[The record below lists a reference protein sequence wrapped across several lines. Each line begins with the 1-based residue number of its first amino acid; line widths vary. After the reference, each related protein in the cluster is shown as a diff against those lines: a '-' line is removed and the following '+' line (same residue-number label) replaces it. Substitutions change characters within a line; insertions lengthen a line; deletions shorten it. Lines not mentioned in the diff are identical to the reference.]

1 MGGEFDL
8 AWSAFEMLAFI
19 GVTIGLVCAVVF
31 GFIKLGF
38 QYAPWIVGAAM
49 LVWLFGNG
57 GL

>member
-8 AWSAFEMLAFI
+8 AWSALEWLI
-19 GVTIGLVCAVVF
+19 YLGVTIGVVIGIVF

-38 QYAPWIVGAAM
+38 QYAPWIVGAAI

-57 GL
+57 GI